1 MRILAYAQLL
11 ESYRSLT
18 IESLSGAFGVSKEF
32 VDKLSLPPQAV
43 RRPEVDPDDSELSR
57 YIASSRLHATIDAV
71 NGIVETTRPSLKNE
85 QCESVVRKGD
95 VLLGSVQRL
104 GKVLW

>member
-1 MRILAYAQLL
+1 MRILAYSQLL

-18 IESLSGAFGVSKEF
+18 LESLSRAFGVSKEF
-32 VDKLSLPPQAV
+32 VDKSVVDFFFLPETQ
-43 RRPEVDPDDSELSR
+43 RRSHVSELSR

-71 NGIVETTRPSLKNE
+71 NGVVETTRPSLKNE

-95 VLLGSVQRL
+95 LLLGSVQRL